1 MTMTTIVEMMM
12 QEIRQMDLPV
22 FQIRL
27 CSAPHKSGYDAQ
39 VDFRSWY
46 PLGGMNTHDDTPEG
60 AMTKLRDALAKH
72 ASKSCPACGV
82 EIAEEQPNA

>member
-1 MTMTTIVEMMM
+1 MMSTMVQLMM
-12 QEIRQMDLPV
+12 QEINSMDLPV
-22 FQIRL
+22 FKLRL
-27 CSAPHKSGYDAQ
+27 WSAPHMSGYTAE

-60 AMTKLRDALAKH
+60 AIVKLRDALATH

-82 EIAEEQPNA
+82 AFEADEGGG